1 MRNGNQMTNQ
11 TRYETR
17 SEEETMAFASRL
29 SPMLAAGDAVLL
41 EGDLGAGKSVLA
53 RGIARGMGV
62 EGPMPSPTFT
72 LMIPYEAG
80 GRRLYHFDLY
90 RLADPDEYYA
100 AGLDEFVGGDG
111 VAVVEWPGM
120 AELDPEPALRVYLDR
135 GAGDETRVITI
146 ENRGVVGYDPDARA
160 KWRCGDVN

>member
-1 MRNGNQMTNQ
+1 MTNEKK
-11 TRYETR
+11 YETR

-29 SPMLAAGDAVLL
+29 APMLAAGDAVLL
-41 EGDLGAGKSVLA
+41 EGDLGTGKSVLA

-72 LMIPYEAG
+72 LMIPYEAA

-120 AELDPEPALRVYLDR
+120 AELNPEHSLRITLER
-135 GAGDETRVITI
+135 GAGEETRVITI
-146 ENRGVVGYDPDARA
+146 ENRGVTGYDSDALA
-160 KWRCGDVN
+160 KWRCGNVN

>member
-1 MRNGNQMTNQ
+1 MTNH
-11 TRYETR
+11 TKYETR

-29 SPMLAAGDAVLL
+29 SPMLSAGDAVLL

-120 AELDPEPALRVYLDR
+120 AELEPEPALRIRLER
-135 GAGDETRVITI
+135 GAEERTRVIEI
-146 ENRGVVGYDPDARA
+146 ENRGVAGFAPEALAR
-160 KWRCGDVN
+160 WRCVDAE

>member
-1 MRNGNQMTNQ
+1 MTNH
-11 TRYETR
+11 TTFETR
-17 SEEETMAFASRL
+17 SEQDTMALAACL
-29 SPMLAAGDAVLL
+29 APMLSAGDAVLL

-120 AELDPEPALRVYLDR
+120 ADLDPEPALHIHLER
-135 GAGDETRVITI
+135 GTGDDARRITI
-146 ENRGVVGYDPDARA
+146 ENRGVAGYDPGALER
-160 KWRCGDVN
+160 WRCDDAK

>member
-1 MRNGNQMTNQ
+1 MRNGNQMTNH
-11 TRYETR
+11 TTFETH
-17 SEEETMAFASRL
+17 SELDTLKFASRL

-72 LMIPYEAG
+72 LMIPYEVG

-111 VAVVEWPGM
+111 VAVIEWPGM
-120 AELDPEPALRVYLDR
+120 AELDPEPSLHIHLER
-135 GAGDETRVITI
+135 GSRDETRVITI
-146 ENRGVVGYDPDARA
+146 ENRGVAGYDPDALAR
-160 KWRCGDVN
+160 WRCGDVN

>member
-1 MRNGNQMTNQ
+1 MTNV
-11 TRYETR
+11 TRLETR
-17 SEEETMAFASRL
+17 SEQDTMALASAL
-29 SPMLAAGDAVLL
+29 APMLSAGDVVLL

-111 VAVVEWPGM
+111 VAVVEWPAM
-120 AELDPEPALRVYLDR
+120 AGLDPEPALHIRLER
-135 GAGDETRVITI
+135 GAGDDTRRITI
-146 ENRGVVGYDPDARA
+146 ENRGVAGYDPAPLA
-160 KWRCGDVN
+160 EWRCGNAE

>member
-1 MRNGNQMTNQ
+1 MTNH
-11 TRYETR
+11 TTFETR
-17 SEEETMAFASRL
+17 SEQDTMALAARL
-29 SPMLAAGDAVLL
+29 APMLSAGDAVLL

-120 AELDPEPALRVYLDR
+120 ADLDPEPALHIHLER
-135 GAGDETRVITI
+135 GAGDDARRITI
-146 ENRGVVGYDPDARA
+146 ENRSVAGYDPGALER
-160 KWRCGDVN
+160 WRCDDAK